1 MVGKRIAVI
10 GAVQERLAAAMLLA
24 RRGFQIQVFEKAP
37 VIGGRNAE
45 VVLGEYRFDLAE
57 MAELRCL
64 YCRITWYRSPMK
76 SYRFFQSADGDG
88 CRRVWLAW
96 RSPLVWTMPDRLAG
110 LVQRGRGAQ
119 SCFQNDP

>member
-45 VVLGEYRFDLAE
+45 VVLGDTGL
-57 MAELRCL
+57 
-64 YCRITWYRSPMK
+64 TW
-76 SYRFFQSADGDG
+76 
-88 CRRVWLAW
+88 RRW
-96 RSPLVWTMPDRLAG
+96 RNCDVCIAVS
-110 LVQRGRGAQ
+110 RGTEAL
-119 SCFQNDP
+119 